1 MFPNTPEVSQIGTRQ
16 VVAYKRLKTME
27 NCMIVSSK
35 SASCGRTRDMVA
47 YTRGG
52 RTWRFDHVF
61 CRLFYNSAV

>member
-27 NCMIVSSK
+27 NCKIVSSK
-35 SASCGRTRDMVA
+35 SVGCGRIRDMVA

-52 RTWRFDHVF
+52 RT
-61 CRLFYNSAV
+61 